1 MPLYD
6 QEARHHASPHR
17 EPCPDARTLERLWGL
32 FVAIGRH
39 WQSDDQ
45 PERMRSNWLVFIAN
59 RIKVDPRY
67 ADEYV
72 NAATVLD
79 ELIAQL
85 GEPAAYD
92 KLLTDPGANVA
103 PPTTKLAR
111 ARQKVSNEF
120 VSLQLALG
128 GFKVFGAV
136 NYLGYI
142 AGANI
147 EGQVP
152 YRPYEGAPP

>member
-6 QEARHHASPHR
+6 LEARHHALPHQ
-17 EPCPDARTLERLWGL
+17 EPFPDQRTLDRLWSL

-39 WQSDDQ
+39 WQNDTQ

-59 RIKVDPRY
+59 RIRVDPRY
-67 ADEYV
+67 AGEYT
-72 NAATVLD
+72 NAAAVLD
-79 ELIAQL
+79 ELIAEL

-92 KLLTDPGANVA
+92 KLFTDPAANTA
-103 PPTTKLAR
+103 PPTTRLAR

-120 VSLQLALG
+120 IALQLALG
-128 GFKVFGAV
+128 GFKAWGAL

-142 AGANI
+142 AGANVP
-147 EGQVP
+147 GQPP
-152 YRPYEGAPP
+152 YRTGPGKAP